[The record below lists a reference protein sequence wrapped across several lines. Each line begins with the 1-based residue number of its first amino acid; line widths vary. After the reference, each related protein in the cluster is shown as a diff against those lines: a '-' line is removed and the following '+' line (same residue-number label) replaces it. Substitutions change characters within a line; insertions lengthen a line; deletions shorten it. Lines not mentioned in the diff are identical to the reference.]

1 MPPKRKDSGEELQA
15 EIRKAAEDGANA
27 DDVGGDAADAE
38 LAAKRRLLA
47 ATRRKLRPRQTQI
60 KVQWDPE
67 DIEHT
72 KGSLRIVFN
81 KFGKVKHV
89 KFRANHTV
97 RLPLRG
103 SPTRLHHRVAGKC

>member
-1 MPPKRKDSGEELQA
+1 MARCFRCVASSFQEAGRLSILIHMPPKRKDSGEELQA

-60 KVQWDPE
+60 KVPQE
-67 DIEHT
+67 
-72 KGSLRIVFN
+72 L
-81 KFGKVKHV
+81 
-89 KFRANHTV
+89 
-97 RLPLRG
+97 
-103 SPTRLHHRVAGKC
+103 